1 MFKILM
7 ICAIIGLAAALPSDH
22 VDVVEEKNDVRADG
36 AKAELKLTDGT
47 EETRDIDEHGVYH
60 GTSSW
65 VSPEGEHIK
74 FTYVAD
80 ENGYQPQGEHIPTP
94 PPTPEPILKAL
105 AYLASHPPA
114 PESHGHH

>member
-7 ICAIIGLAAALPSDH
+7 ICAIIGLAAAFPSDH
-22 VDVVEEKNDVRADG
+22 VEVIEEKNDVRADG
-36 AKAELKLTDGT
+36 ATVVLKQNDGT
-47 EETRDIDEHGVYH
+47 EETRDIDEHGVIH

-80 ENGYQPQGEHIPTP
+80 ENGYQPQGDVIPTP
-94 PPTPEPILKAL
+94 PPTPELILKAL
-105 AYLASHPPA
+105 AYLESHPSKD
-114 PESHGHH
+114 SH